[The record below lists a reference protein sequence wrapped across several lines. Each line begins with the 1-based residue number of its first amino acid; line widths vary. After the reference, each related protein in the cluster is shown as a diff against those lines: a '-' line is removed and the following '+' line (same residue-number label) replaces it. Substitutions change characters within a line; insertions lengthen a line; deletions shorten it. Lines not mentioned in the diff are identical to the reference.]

1 MFFYVYQHQNF
12 DYLII
17 NQVQVPLSVVVAWIM
32 GIQMDLDFK
41 LLETGCLAFG
51 IIVTA
56 FTLQVN
62 YAQCHLYTA
71 NFSFLLVYLF

>member
-56 FTLQVN
+56 FTLQV
-62 YAQCHLYTA
+62 YIRPISRFFYCICIEIIV
-71 NFSFLLVYLF
+71 F